1 MPARRPPEPDRRETL
16 SSSLGEFHGWSSR
29 VSAKDGADDPPP
41 LSRLRGERRTVRR
54 TASNQDVQGFVAA
67 REQHWHKLL
76 QELIRIPSTFKCEQA
91 MVARVAAHLE
101 SLGVGIRRLP
111 HYSHQLKD
119 QPAAQPPFSAAPG
132 RYSLSA
138 RIPGSGGG
146 RSLIL
151 STHMD
156 VVPEGNEAEWTH
168 PPFSGHI
175 DEPAGVIYGRGAT
188 DDKAGVVA
196 ALALLEIICHLPLRL
211 RGDVIC
217 QFVLEDEITGNGT
230 LLCLKD
236 GPRADAAFIIDGTR
250 LNRAINQH
258 AGNVEFGIVLKGK
271 PASVGV
277 SHVGVNAAEMLAR
290 LVLHIRDAVFALN
303 AERSELWKQFPSPFQ
318 ISLQEIESVGR
329 QLTVPDLARARFYM
343 TFPPPFTLASMREL
357 VTESAAKF
365 CAAYGLE
372 GLVRFDWDGF
382 AVEPIM
388 AECPSLEAVLQE
400 CATGAGLGS
409 INIGPST
416 GTSDMRH
423 FVAAGIPCLLYG
435 PGDGGNPHRMDE
447 FYKLA
452 DLSKVIL
459 LYTAVIQ
466 RWCGTAV

>member
-1 MPARRPPEPDRRETL
+1 VRCTL
-16 SSSLGEFHGWSSR
+16 SN
-29 VSAKDGADDPPP
+29 KDVKA
-41 LSRLRGERRTVRR
+41 
-54 TASNQDVQGFVAA
+54 FVAA
-67 REQHWHKLL
+67 REQRWHQLL
-76 QELIRIPSTFKCEQA
+76 QELIRIPSTFKHEQA

-119 QPAAQPPFSAAPG
+119 EPAAQPPFSADPG

-156 VVPEGNEAEWTH
+156 VVPEGDVAEWTH
-168 PPFSGHI
+168 PPFAGHI
-175 DEPAGVIYGRGAT
+175 DEQAGVIYGRGAT

-196 ALALLEIICHLPLRL
+196 ALALLELICRLPLRL

-236 GPRADAAFIIDGTR
+236 VPRADAAFVIDGTR

-258 AGNVEFGIVLKGK
+258 AGNMEFGIVLKGK

-277 SHVGVNAAEMLAR
+277 SHMGVNAAEMLAR
-290 LVLHIRDAVFALN
+290 LALHIRDAVFALN
-303 AERSELWKQFPSPFQ
+303 TERSELWKQFPSPFQ

-329 QLTVPDLARARFYM
+329 PLTVPDLARARFYM

-357 VTESAAKF
+357 LTESAAKF
-365 CAAYGLE
+365 CATYGLE
-372 GLVRFDWDGF
+372 ELVRFDWDGF

-388 AECPSLEAVLQE
+388 AECPSLEAVLRE
-400 CATGAGLGS
+400 CATETGLGS

-416 GTSDMRH
+416 GTSDLRH
-423 FVAAGIPCLLYG
+423 FAAAGIPCLLYG

-452 DLSKVIL
+452 DLRKVIL
-459 LYTAVIQ
+459 LYAAVIQ
-466 RWCGTAV
+466 RWCGTAD